1 MKHNLKAESHF
12 LSGGKCS
19 EDMVTETND
28 SLWKQV
34 ELLLKYNFLKIHG
47 QQEQH
52 PVTFTNS

>member
-1 MKHNLKAESHF
+1 MKHQLKGESPF
-12 LSGGKCS
+12 LSGGTRS
-19 EDMVTETND
+19 EDMVISTNN